1 MTRLA
6 RPLFALLAVLWTA
19 GLLLLAAPA
28 QAQAACHDGMP
39 AAHEAGTSLHH
50 TALPDEPAL
59 SVCRSGTTDCQGA
72 VAGSHACCVVALPA
86 DAVPAGLPLLTL
98 ATTRPATTIAPLA
111 SRALPPPDKPP
122 RA

>member
-1 MTRLA
+1 MTA
-6 RPLFALLAVLWTA
+6 CRPRTKPVHRSAT
-19 GLLLLAAPA
+19 P
-28 QAQAACHDGMP
+28 P
-39 AAHEAGTSLHH
+39 P
-50 TALPDEPAL
+50 PDEPAL

-98 ATTRPATTIAPLA
+98 ATTRPATAIAPLA

>member
-28 QAQAACHDGMP
+28 QAACHDGMP
-39 AAHEAGTSLHH
+39 AAHEAGISRRH
-50 TALPDEPAL
+50 AAPPDEPAL

-98 ATTRPATTIAPLA
+98 ATTRPATAIAPLA

-122 RA
+122 RT